1 MKKVIISMLML
12 VTVVA
17 AHAQGISEEYAAE
30 VRKALQLQHTTETL
44 VETMR
49 LQMQQ
54 LVDKGTMTVEGVNG
68 FCQEMGDIMYPA
80 LEKRIT
86 DLYYQNL
93 SLDELRQMNAYLSS
107 PVGQKGIKLA
117 PMFAAEGAKVAQSPE
132 IQGKIMTIMSKYIKK

>member
-1 MKKVIISMLML
+1 MKKLILSMLML
-12 VTVVA
+12 ATVVA
-17 AHAQGISEEYAAE
+17 AHAQTVSEEFAAE
-30 VRKALQLQHTTETL
+30 VRKSLQLQHTTETL

-49 LQMQQ
+49 MQMQQ
-54 LVDKGTMTVEGVNG
+54 LVDNGTMTAEKVTGLCTEIS
-68 FCQEMGDIMYPA
+68 EIMLPV

-86 DLYYQNL
+86 ELYSQNL
-93 SLDELRQMNAYLSS
+93 TLDELKQMNAYLSS

>member
-1 MKKVIISMLML
+1 MKKVIITMLML

-54 LVDKGTMTVEGVNG
+54 LVDNGTMTVEGVNG
-68 FCQEMGDIMYPA
+68 FCQEIMYPA

-132 IQGKIMTIMSKYIKK
+132 IQGKMMTIMSKYIKK